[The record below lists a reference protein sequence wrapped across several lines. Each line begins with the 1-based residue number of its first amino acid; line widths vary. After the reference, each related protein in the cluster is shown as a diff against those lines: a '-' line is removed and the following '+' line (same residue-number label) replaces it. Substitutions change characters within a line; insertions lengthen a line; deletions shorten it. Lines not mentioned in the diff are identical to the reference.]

1 MTQQRGRTPEG
12 HLARG
17 VCPRRGAPAG
27 EASASSQNLS
37 LGSPPGMLPHPA
49 PPRPVGAGAAPRG
62 ERLDERQGF
71 T

>member
-12 HLARG
+12 HLAHG

-49 PPRPVGAGAAPRG
+49 PPPAPLLPRG